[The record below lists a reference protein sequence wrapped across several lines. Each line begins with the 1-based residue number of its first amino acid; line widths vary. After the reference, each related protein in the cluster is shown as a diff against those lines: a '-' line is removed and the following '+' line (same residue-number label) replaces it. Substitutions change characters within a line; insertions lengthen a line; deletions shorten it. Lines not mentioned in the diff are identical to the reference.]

1 MLRLIALA
9 ACTLSIAAVTLGD
22 EHDRLLQQ
30 LITDHGLQPLPSPA
44 TDPNKVEL
52 GRSLYFDHELS
63 GGRNVSCASCHHPS
77 TSSADSRSLPSGVGG
92 LGIGPDRTQAPDR
105 NVIPRSAP
113 EVFHRGNSEWTSMF
127 WDSRVANLDGELDT
141 PAKSQL
147 PSNVDDLLAAQ
158 AMFPVTSRDEMRGRI
173 GDHDASGRL
182 NELAKFADDDFQ
194 GIWNALTNR
203 LLAIPAYKE
212 AFERAYPDI
221 PTEQLGF
228 QHAAKAIAEFE
239 KDAFSPNDSAWDRYL
254 GGDKSAMS
262 DAAKRGATHF
272 LNGNCSSCHTGNLL
286 TNQQHHNLAIPQF
299 GPGKDDS
306 QLDAGRALQTGDAD
320 DEFAFRTPPL
330 RNVALTGPW
339 MHNGAFSDLED
350 VIRHHYNPVDSLA
363 AYDSSQLPDH
373 LRTSVKLDETTIEAL
388 TASIDP
394 LLPTNEKLT
403 EETLYDLMSFMGAL
417 TSPSADLI
425 LQTTP
430 ENVLS
435 GLDVEI
441 SPAGPLEF
449 LYDPGDGS
457 LTLDILEEHV
467 IDALFLRIV
476 DDETG
481 GDAAFEFATG
491 VAPWSLDKDITLSD
505 TIAAQSFLDFRSDP
519 LTLFSTGDTIEN
531 LLIEGLMEDDISDHL
546 LAAYRIHGSPV
557 LWNATVAIVPEPAG
571 AATCIAGCVCFLLM
585 RRRNSP
591 C

>member
-1 MLRLIALA
+1 MYRLIALA
-9 ACTLSIAAVTLGD
+9 ACAFSIATVTLGE
-22 EHDRLLQQ
+22 EHDQALQQ
-30 LITDHGLQPLPSPA
+30 LITDHRLQPLRTPA

-52 GRSLYFDHELS
+52 GRSLFFDHELS

-92 LGIGPDRTQAPDR
+92 LGVGPDRTQAPDR

-127 WDSRVANLDGELDT
+127 WDSRVAIQDGALDT
-141 PAKSQL
+141 PAKAQL
-147 PSNVDDLLAAQ
+147 PPDVDDILTAQ

-173 GDHDASGRL
+173 GDRDASGRL
-182 NELAKFADDDFQ
+182 NELAELADDDFQ

-203 LLAIPAYKE
+203 LLAIPAYQQ
-212 AFERAYPDI
+212 AFEQAYPDV
-221 PTEQLGF
+221 PMEQLGF

-239 KDAFSPNDSAWDRYL
+239 KDAFSPSDSAWDRYL
-254 GGDKSAMS
+254 GGDESAMS

-272 LNGNCSSCHTGNLL
+272 LSGNCASCHSGNLL

-306 QLDAGRALQTGDAD
+306 QLDTGRALQTGEAG

-339 MHNGAFSDLED
+339 MHNGAFADLED
-350 VIRHHYNPVDSLA
+350 VIRHHYDPVDSLA
-363 AYDSSQLPDH
+363 AYDSGQLPEH
-373 LRTSVKLDETTIEAL
+373 LRASVKLDETTIEAL

-394 LLPTNEKLT
+394 LLPTSQELT
-403 EETLYDLMSFMGAL
+403 EETLYDLMAFMGAL
-417 TSPSADLI
+417 TSPSTDLM
-425 LQTTP
+425 LHATP
-430 ENVLS
+430 ESVLS

-441 SPAGPLEF
+441 SPVGPLEI

-457 LTLDILEEHV
+457 LILDSLEEHV

-476 DDETG
+476 DDEAG
-481 GDAAFEFATG
+481 GAAAFEFATG
-491 VAPWSLDKDITLSD
+491 VAPWSVDKDITLSD
-505 TIAAQSFLDFRSDP
+505 TIAAQSFLDFRGDP

-531 LLIEGLMEDDISDHL
+531 LLIEGLMEDDISNHL

-585 RRRNSP
+585 RRRD
-591 C
+591 